1 VAGREPLEVVVWRA
15 LLALHALETVALVP
29 LADVTLD

>member
-1 VAGREPLEVVVWRA
+1 VVAWRA
-15 LLALHALETVALVP
+15 VLALHVLETVALVP